1 MSDVN
6 PIPITPSTVSKIT
19 IKPQVKSAT
28 PDIVLFNDDTVP
40 IEVMSDLIFEDIGG
54 QELLSISRS
63 DTINGQEI
71 SYQPIKNLTAIQQQY
86 NPNNI
91 LGLQT
96 TSDKYFSNFSIKFDA
111 RIPSTGPNVYIEDVT
126 GDLIIDV
133 ANMADDEQVEVE
145 ITVSGTIYEVTI

>member
-28 PDIVLFNDDTVP
+28 PDIVLFNDDAVP

-86 NPNNI
+86 NPNNV
-91 LGLQT
+91 LGLQA
-96 TSDKYFSNFSIKFDA
+96 TSDKYFSNFSIKFEN
-111 RIPSTGPNVYIEDVT
+111 RLPSTGPNV
-126 GDLIIDV
+126 
-133 ANMADDEQVEVE
+133 
-145 ITVSGTIYEVTI
+145 

>member
-19 IKPQVKSAT
+19 IKPQVKRAT
-28 PDIVLFNDDTVP
+28 PDIVLFNDDAVP

-86 NPNNI
+86 NPNNV
-91 LGLQT
+91 LGLQA
-96 TSDKYFSNFSIKFDA
+96 TSDKYFSNFSIKFEN
-111 RIPSTGPNVYIEDVT
+111 RLPSTGPNVYIESST
-126 GDLIIDV
+126 GDLVINV
-133 ANMADDEQVEVE
+133 ADMAEDEQVEVE
-145 ITVSGTIYEVTI
+145 ITLSGTIYEVTI